1 MNKQSFKDKCIKDEN
16 GDVVIGQSPNLPLKV
31 AVVGFLAGIFITTGK
46 PGAIV
51 DAITFGAFF
60 TWAWLEVFEGVNYL
74 RRLYGLLVLVALV
87 ASKVF

>member
-1 MNKQSFKDKCIKDEN
+1 MAKKKFIDRCIKDDSGN
-16 GDVVIGQSPNLPLKV
+16 VVIGQSPNLPLKV
-31 AVVGFLAGIFITTGK
+31 AIAGFVVGLVFDTGRM
-46 PGAIV
+46 GTAV

-74 RRLYGLLVLVALV
+74 RRVYGFLVLAALV